1 MQTTELKRR
10 CAFHESGHVLAAVRL
25 GIPIKF
31 VTIADRGRHL
41 RRATLSGP
49 SRSARHP
56 AAGGVVSWPVQK
68 PKRCFAALLAMAATQ
83 QTTEWRANT

>member
-1 MQTTELKRR
+1 METTELKRR

-31 VTIADRGRHL
+31 VTIADRPHL
-41 RRATLSGP
+41 RRATYRDHHVSSASSGW
-49 SRSARHP
+49 RCC
-56 AAGGVVSWPVQK
+56 VWPVQK
-68 PKRCFAALLAMAATQ
+68 PKRCFAASLAMAATQ